1 VTPEQFNGLVLAA
14 GLVLGAIYAAVC
26 AFEARRFLW
35 KAGGFAA
42 LAVALAVAAWI
53 VGTVK

>member
-1 VTPEQFNGLVLAA
+1 VTPEQLNGLVLAA
-14 GLVLGAIYAAVC
+14 GLVLGAIYAANC
-26 AFEARRFLW
+26 AFDARRVPW
-35 KAGGFAA
+35 KAGAFAA